1 MSEFQSCL
9 DETISAL
16 MKISLPST
24 ECIKVIINTFLGVG
38 MMAGAPFTKIAQ
50 IGKIISKKSTDGLP
64 LSSFLLETLMFYASW
79 GYNRSLELPFT
90 SYGEA
95 AILAVMVFL
104 LVLCMFYYG
113 KGGIQLISIQ
123 PLYVAAVVATT
134 VSIIQ
139 NSIPLTYWYI
149 CFFHDESKT
158 IFKSTLK
165 RFV

>member
-1 MSEFQSCL
+1 MSEFQTCL

-16 MKISLPST
+16 TKISLPSM

-165 RFV
+165 SFV